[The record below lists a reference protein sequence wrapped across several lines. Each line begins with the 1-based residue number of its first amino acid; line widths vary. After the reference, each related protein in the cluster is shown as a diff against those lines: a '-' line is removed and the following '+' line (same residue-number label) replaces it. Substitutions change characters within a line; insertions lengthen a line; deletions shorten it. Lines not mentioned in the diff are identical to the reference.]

1 MLRRSPGRS
10 NRRGDCPP
18 RTIGAVRHFPPL
30 PLIVLLLALLP
41 LPATGEEQ
49 DDRAAEAARIAQLV
63 SDLEAH
69 GAACHKGKLF
79 RDRNA
84 AYDLL
89 LSFAPDHAVARKW
102 LKYKRATDGTWSR
115 KLRYKAPRNLKS
127 PAPAIAARF
136 EAIGNRFADDTIAW
150 LETQGTRV
158 PKRERARLLRTV
170 ARAAPHRADVHELR
184 GEVLDASGAWRLNE
198 SLPSIRRRKELAAQA
213 ENARARAPTPASVR
227 PNRDEVATGVG
238 WKGIVEGP
246 RARIAGTVSAGE
258 LKAAY
263 ELVDSTFRFWPAI
276 YGSEPPALRDLSVLL
291 ITSNAERGTLLKNHP
306 RSSKAFQSFGASLS
320 SGWFPKTNIVFA
332 RSGQRER
339 RLEWCTRQ
347 PLAAMLRFGFKVRS
361 KHGWAFE
368 GFGLYASHLLS
379 GHRRTFYVRR
389 TKYGDKADPDDDLW
403 KRLTEPNAEWR
414 AHGRTLLASERA
426 PDLRLLLGKEVNTM
440 NTEDMLLSYVLAAY
454 LIEAHPERV
463 PSVLE
468 AVATGTK
475 ADDLVEQTFG
485 LDIRGLE
492 LRLRRWLDET
502 K

>member
-1 MLRRSPGRS
+1 MRR
-10 NRRGDCPP
+10 
-18 RTIGAVRHFPPL
+18 VPPL
-30 PLIVLLLALLP
+30 PLIVFLLTLLP
-41 LPATGEEQ
+41 LRATGDEQ
-49 DDRAAEAARIAQLV
+49 DSRAAEAGRVAQLV
-63 SDLEAH
+63 NALEAH

-79 RDRNA
+79 RDRNTT
-84 AYDLL
+84 YELL
-89 LSFAPDHAVARKW
+89 LSFEPDHAVARKW
-102 LKYKRATDGTWSR
+102 LKYKRGQDGTWTR
-115 KLRYKAPRNLKS
+115 AARYKAPRNLKS
-127 PAPAIAARF
+127 PAPEVAERF
-136 EAIGNRFADDTIAW
+136 KALGDRFAEDTLAW
-150 LETQGTRV
+150 LEAQGTRV

-170 ARAAPHRADVHELR
+170 ARAAPHRADIHERR
-184 GEVLDASGAWRLNE
+184 GEVLDASGAWLLNE
-198 SLPSIRRRKELAAQA
+198 SLPSIRRRKELAEQA
-213 ENARARAPTPASVR
+213 KNARARAPTPASVR

-246 RARIAGTVSAGE
+246 RARIAGTVTASE

-276 YGSEPPALRDLSVLL
+276 YGSKPPALRELSVLL

-306 RSSKAFQSFGASLS
+306 RSSTAFQTFGASLS

-368 GFGLYASHLLS
+368 GFGLYVSHLLS

-389 TKYGDKADPDDDLW
+389 TKYGDKTDPADDLW
-403 KRLTEPNAEWR
+403 KRLTEPRADWR
-414 AHGRTLLASERA
+414 AHGRAMLASDRA

-463 PSVLE
+463 PTVLQ
-468 AVATGTK
+468 AVAAGTQ
-475 ADDLVEQTFG
+475 ADDLVEQTFELDVPG
-485 LDIRGLE
+485 LA